1 MPLSPYLD
9 TAPVCGARVFLHPSC
24 QVIGEVTLGDDSSV
38 WCNTV
43 LRGDVNRI
51 VIGRGSN
58 VQDLTIGHV
67 SHKTPEY
74 PDGSPIIVG
83 DYVTV
88 GHSVILHG
96 CTIGNEC
103 LIGMGSI
110 IMDDAVIP
118 DRVMIGAGSL
128 ISPGKVLESGML
140 YMGRPAKA
148 VRALTVEEI
157 DYLKYSALHY
167 IELKDNYLKG
177 SPSSQDAV

>member
-1 MPLSPYLD
+1 MPLSNYLD
-9 TAPVCGARVFLHPSC
+9 TLPAIGDRVFLHPSC
-24 QVIGEVTLGDDSSV
+24 QIIGDVTIGDDSSV

-51 VIGRGSN
+51 EIGRGTN
-58 VQDLTIGHV
+58 IQDLTMGHV
-67 SHKTPEY
+67 SHKTPAKPE
-74 PDGSPIIVG
+74 GSPLVIG

-96 CTIGNEC
+96 CTIGNDC

-110 IMDDAVIP
+110 VMDDVVVP
-118 DRVMIGAGSL
+118 DYVMIGAGSL

-148 VRALTVEEI
+148 VRKLTDEEI
-157 DYLKYSALHY
+157 AYLRYSAEHY
-167 IELKDNYLKG
+167 IRVKNNYLNGNKL
-177 SPSSQDAV
+177 

>member
-1 MPLSPYLD
+1 MTTMPLSSYLD
-9 TAPVCGARVFLHPSC
+9 ISPTLGERIYLHPSC
-24 QVIGEVTLGDDSSV
+24 QIIGDVKIGDDSSV

-51 VIGRGSN
+51 MIGRGTS
-58 VQDLTIGHV
+58 VQDLTVGHV
-67 SHKTPEY
+67 SHRTPGKPE
-74 PDGSPIIVG
+74 GSPLIVG

-110 IMDDAVIP
+110 VMDDAVIP

-128 ISPGKVLESGML
+128 IPPGKTLESGML
-140 YMGRPAKA
+140 YVGRPARA
-148 VRALTVEEI
+148 VRKLTDGEI
-157 DYLKYSALHY
+157 AYLKYSAGHY
-167 IELKDNYLKG
+167 MRLKDDYLSGPK
-177 SPSSQDAV
+177 S